1 MYNRHGVEVAG
12 SLRPEAACGSRRNG
26 RAGRRSRSTA
36 TETNKRILALLDQP
50 PPEGYARWTG
60 PLLAAALGDV
70 DVQYVWRLLRAQ
82 KIDLAGRKS
91 WCESNDPE
99 FVAKAADVV
108 GLYMAPPENAI
119 VICVDEKPS
128 IQALERAQG
137 YLKLPNGRALTGHS
151 HDYKRNGTTTL
162 FAAFE
167 VATGK
172 VTAAHK
178 TRRRRIEF
186 LDFMNDIV
194 AAHADTAIHVVL
206 DNLNTHKPR
215 NDRWLRR
222 HPNVH
227 FHFTPTRA
235 SWLNQVEIWFSILQG
250 KSLHGASFTSVK
262 QLREHIDAFIKAY
275 NINATP
281 FAWTK
286 SEVHQKRLKPSF
298 RASMIPGTS
307 TLFSRRVSRD
317 WRIRIIPKAPRS
329 STFAEGDRKELEAL
343 CRSPRTMQQ
352 DLKRARIVLLA
363 AEGRSTRSIAK
374 EVGVQPRIVSRWRHR
389 YADQGLDGLKDKPRP
404 GKKPLYTPGRLT
416 SGSWDFFGQACPKG
430 FARWTG
436 PLLAKELGDVDVQY
450 VWRCL
455 RGHYKIDLV
464 ARKSWCE
471 SNDPEFATKAADV
484 VGLYA
489 NPPAKAIVLCVD
501 EKPSIQALER
511 ARAI

>member
-1 MYNRHGVEVAG
+1 MSGI
-12 SLRPEAACGSRRNG
+12 PEATVIILTAEERAELEGLARSTKTEHRLRQRARIVLLAADGVASRSIG
-26 RAGRRSRSTA
+26 RAVGCTTGTA
-36 TETNKRILALLDQP
+36 SKWRVRYARKRLAGLDETGERGAEPKYTTETNKRILALLDQP

-222 HPNVH
+222 HPNVR

-235 SWLNQVEIWFSILQG
+235 SWLNQVEIWFSILEG
-250 KSLHGASFTSVK
+250 KSLHGASFTSVN
-262 QLREHIDAFIKAY
+262 QLREHIDAFIAAY
-275 NINATP
+275 NQNAKP
-281 FAWTK
+281 FVWTK
-286 SEVHQKRLKPSF
+286 AKVHQ
-298 RASMIPGTS
+298 
-307 TLFSRRVSRD
+307 RRVKGR
-317 WRIRIIPKAPRS
+317 RIS
-329 STFAEGDRKELEAL
+329 QL
-343 CRSPRTMQQ
+343 
-352 DLKRARIVLLA
+352 
-363 AEGRSTRSIAK
+363 
-374 EVGVQPRIVSRWRHR
+374 
-389 YADQGLDGLKDKPRP
+389 
-404 GKKPLYTPGRLT
+404 
-416 SGSWDFFGQACPKG
+416 
-430 FARWTG
+430 
-436 PLLAKELGDVDVQY
+436 
-450 VWRCL
+450 
-455 RGHYKIDLV
+455 
-464 ARKSWCE
+464 
-471 SNDPEFATKAADV
+471 
-484 VGLYA
+484 
-489 NPPAKAIVLCVD
+489 
-501 EKPSIQALER
+501 
-511 ARAI
+511 

>member
-1 MYNRHGVEVAG
+1 MRGI
-12 SLRPEAACGSRRNG
+12 PEATAINLTAAERAELEGLARSTKTEHRHRQRARIVLLAADGLASRAIG
-26 RAGRRSRSTA
+26 RAVRCTTGTASKWRVRYAKRRLAGLDETGDRGAEPKYTA
-36 TETNKRILALLDQP
+36 ETGKRILALLDQP
-50 PPEGYARWTG
+50 PPAGHARWTG

-70 DVQYVWRLLRAQ
+70 DVQYVWRFLRAQ

-91 WCESNDPE
+91 WCESNDPA

-178 TRRRRIEF
+178 KRRRRVEF

-194 AAHADTAIHVVL
+194 AAWPDTVIHVVL

-215 NDRWLRR
+215 NDRWLKR

-250 KSLHGASFTSVK
+250 KSLRGASFGSVE
-262 QLREHIDAFIKAY
+262 QLRKHIDAFIAAY
-275 NINATP
+275 NETAKP
-281 FAWTK
+281 FVWAK
-286 SEVHQKRLKPSF
+286 AKVYQKRLKERF
-298 RASMIPGTS
+298 
-307 TLFSRRVSRD
+307 
-317 WRIRIIPKAPRS
+317 
-329 STFAEGDRKELEAL
+329 
-343 CRSPRTMQQ
+343 
-352 DLKRARIVLLA
+352 
-363 AEGRSTRSIAK
+363 
-374 EVGVQPRIVSRWRHR
+374 
-389 YADQGLDGLKDKPRP
+389 ADQ
-404 GKKPLYTPGRLT
+404 
-416 SGSWDFFGQACPKG
+416 
-430 FARWTG
+430 
-436 PLLAKELGDVDVQY
+436 
-450 VWRCL
+450 
-455 RGHYKIDLV
+455 
-464 ARKSWCE
+464 
-471 SNDPEFATKAADV
+471 
-484 VGLYA
+484 
-489 NPPAKAIVLCVD
+489 
-501 EKPSIQALER
+501 
-511 ARAI
+511 